1 MRTWLS
7 GYLSTLV
14 MIPVVLLILVIGTDI
29 VRSLDAQSDA
39 SYTVDLGN
47 LLEKTSAVIHEMQ
60 KERGMSAGFISSKGA
75 NFATALPRQRQLLDS
90 KLAEF
95 NEFLSENSFDD
106 DTQGELDTL
115 SQRLKQL
122 ARVRSEVSNQSIAI
136 GEMLGY
142 YTENNR
148 IMIELTT
155 VMAHKVSDAKTS
167 TKFETLY
174 NVASIKENSGI
185 ERAVLS
191 SAFGIGQFNPALYKR
206 YITLL
211 VKQETYLK
219 SGELMADEEYLAT
232 LRKFKTSPEEK
243 KVREYRAAAENT
255 EQMKTVNAEDWFAAS
270 TARINLLKADEELL
284 ITQIIDLANETNS
297 ENLAVVIFEFILLA
311 VTFFLTYVILRTLSI
326 RGEQTEII
334 DTVTTQIV
342 RDRDISG
349 HVEIIDRGELG
360 NIAKDINDTME
371 SLSNDFNS
379 FQTSATEVV
388 DASQNTSVIVEETS
402 ANLHSMREHINHLME
417 TFNSLN
423 THIMSDI
430 AKIGDAE
437 DMASQVAAGAKEGAS
452 SVTSAAAQIND
463 MASEVD
469 SVGEAMKHLNERV
482 NDILGMV
489 DVIRSVAEQTNLLA
503 LNAAIEAAR
512 AGEQGRGFA
521 VVADEVRSLAQRT
534 QESTEEIAR
543 VVDDLMSSSQNAIN
557 AIEVG
562 NDKAQEAVKSVDSIN
577 GILNQVAMNIT
588 DLDGLT
594 SEISD
599 SAKQQMQQIT
609 LLSAKVL
616 DIDNMADENAKG
628 GESIATAA
636 VQLFNLSSD
645 MMTKIQSYK
654 TSGEVVETNRV
665 TAPTSLKEAG
675 SSPQPTKS
683 SNTDDD
689 DNIEFF

>member
-1 MRTWLS
+1 
-7 GYLSTLV
+7 
-14 MIPVVLLILVIGTDI
+14 
-29 VRSLDAQSDA
+29 
-39 SYTVDLGN
+39 
-47 LLEKTSAVIHEMQ
+47 
-60 KERGMSAGFISSKGA
+60 
-75 NFATALPRQRQLLDS
+75 
-90 KLAEF
+90 
-95 NEFLSENSFDD
+95 
-106 DTQGELDTL
+106 
-115 SQRLKQL
+115 
-122 ARVRSEVSNQSIAI
+122 
-136 GEMLGY
+136 
-142 YTENNR
+142 
-148 IMIELTT
+148 
-155 VMAHKVSDAKTS
+155 
-167 TKFETLY
+167 
-174 NVASIKENSGI
+174 
-185 ERAVLS
+185 
-191 SAFGIGQFNPALYKR
+191 
-206 YITLL
+206 
-211 VKQETYLK
+211 
-219 SGELMADEEYLAT
+219 
-232 LRKFKTSPEEK
+232 
-243 KVREYRAAAENT
+243 
-255 EQMKTVNAEDWFAAS
+255 
-270 TARINLLKADEELL
+270 
-284 ITQIIDLANETNS
+284 
-297 ENLAVVIFEFILLA
+297 
-311 VTFFLTYVILRTLSI
+311 
-326 RGEQTEII
+326 
-334 DTVTTQIV
+334 
-342 RDRDISG
+342 
-349 HVEIIDRGELG
+349 
-360 NIAKDINDTME
+360 
-371 SLSNDFNS
+371 
-379 FQTSATEVV
+379 
-388 DASQNTSVIVEETS
+388 
-402 ANLHSMREHINHLME
+402 MREHINHLME